1 MTAAIQTVSQVG
13 QIRHLEITMPNG
25 DTRHMSVEQTP
36 GGYRLPFA
44 TLVNMWNLYSHM
56 QGRTYLTVEAFL
68 DDAHPG
74 WQSWREEVRLPVM
87 TNAQETAVVK
97 AALRGAGIRPK
108 SVRHYLGPVIIEM
121 GREEACEGE
130 FLQIRDVALQA
141 IEDAIDARNLCMGIS
156 YSWNFMEKQRPDMK
170 NSVGTRVD

>member
-1 MTAAIQTVSQVG
+1 MAAAVQTAPQVG

-68 DDAHPG
+68 DDVHPG
-74 WQSWREEVRLPVM
+74 WQSWREDVPLPIM

-97 AALRGAGIRPK
+97 AALKNAGIPGPSPSATTSARSSSSWAARRPGK
-108 SVRHYLGPVIIEM
+108 ESSCRS
-121 GREEACEGE
+121 
-130 FLQIRDVALQA
+130 A
-141 IEDAIDARNLCMGIS
+141 IWPCRRSRM
-156 YSWNFMEKQRPDMK
+156 Q
-170 NSVGTRVD
+170 